1 MINLSDCS
9 ILWVGK
15 LQRETALSI
24 MESETNALLHCCRKL
39 FPLMDMVQDIGKS
52 VGMPT
57 EDLTS
62 VHVSVHE
69 ENFSALVLAQTL
81 PPQLTPRSKYY
92 ANKTV
97 WFWEEVMKR
106 GIHLLKIDTQEQLG
120 DIFTNGLCC
129 PTFEYLRKIIM
140 GW

>member
-1 MINLSDCS
+1 
-9 ILWVGK
+9 
-15 LQRETALSI
+15 
-24 MESETNALLHCCRKL
+24 
-39 FPLMDMVQDIGKS
+39 
-52 VGMPT
+52 MPT
-57 EDLTS
+57 EGLTS
-62 VHVSVHE
+62 MHVVVHE
-69 ENFSALVLAQTL
+69 DKSGALILEQIL
-81 PPQLTPRSKYY
+81 PPQFTTRSKYH

-129 PTFEYLRKIIM
+129 PIFEYLRKIIM